1 MFGLKRFPRVARA
14 TLLSLFSLLLVLQ
27 AASCAPSAGGESSV
41 NVPDN
46 ASGSTPEGQ
55 SDEPHGQEGFM
66 EEGFVME
73 KDGVLFCD
81 VVIPDSAGE
90 KETAA
95 AGDLRKYIGKMT
107 GETPKIV
114 RESKISDGKKHIFVG
129 GTARAAELGIEKP
142 SGYPGVERVLVLQR
156 ENDLFVLGNDD
167 GNYNGTQFAVNM
179 LLEHL
184 GCGWFGEGE
193 MWEIVPELK
202 DIDLTGLEIDH
213 SPRFNSRITRVFGGQ
228 WKVAD
233 KWYLGGNKSLTGHWL
248 FQIAPASMYAEH
260 PDWYALNEKGTRDPA
275 GLDYFQFCYSN
286 EEFADYVAEKLK
298 AYFAD
303 RPDLVSMTIAY
314 NDGWDEHYCNCESC
328 AALGNQSDVL
338 VAFANR
344 VAKKVYPSF
353 PDRTLQIYSYH
364 MTYKPPQ
371 NSVPLEPN
379 VELMLCRETSLT
391 RPLDANEYRPGY
403 DKITRNTYDRSWKEN
418 AEEWIAK
425 AQPQH
430 ISVWEWYCIA
440 AGDKNWADIPWV
452 QGDVATRN
460 QDLWE
465 KLGVEYIFYDQGP
478 ADGYYEDET
487 SFALRWPLWYVASRA
502 MWGTDKTG
510 SELLRDACEKLFGA
524 AGEAML
530 NYYLKLADISEHS
543 TEYSITWVPADVKKF
558 YGPYLEEL
566 TSLVKEI
573 RAAAAGC
580 TNIEKERVRVQLGY
594 WAKLANKLL

>member
-1 MFGLKRFPRVARA
+1 MFGLKGFPRVARS

-46 ASGSTPEGQ
+46 ASGSTPEGR

-73 KDGVLFCD
+73 KNGVLFCD

-228 WKVAD
+228 FV
-233 KWYLGGNKSLTGHWL
+233 
-248 FQIAPASMYAEH
+248 E
-260 PDWYALNEKGTRDPA
+260 
-275 GLDYFQFCYSN
+275 
-286 EEFADYVAEKLK
+286 
-298 AYFAD
+298 
-303 RPDLVSMTIAY
+303 
-314 NDGWDEHYCNCESC
+314 C
-328 AALGNQSDVL
+328 AAHVQKI
-338 VAFANR
+338 AFGTDFA
-344 VAKKVYPSF
+344 ACAPDMSLSTFAPPSTA
-353 PDRTLQIYSYH
+353 PR
-364 MTYKPPQ
+364 KPP
-371 NSVPLEPN
+371 P
-379 VELMLCRETSLT
+379 
-391 RPLDANEYRPGY
+391 RPIVVDDHYGR
-403 DKITRNTYDRSWKEN
+403 
-418 AEEWIAK
+418 
-425 AQPQH
+425 
-430 ISVWEWYCIA
+430 
-440 AGDKNWADIPWV
+440 
-452 QGDVATRN
+452 
-460 QDLWE
+460 
-465 KLGVEYIFYDQGP
+465 
-478 ADGYYEDET
+478 
-487 SFALRWPLWYVASRA
+487 
-502 MWGTDKTG
+502 
-510 SELLRDACEKLFGA
+510 LLRHHA
-524 AGEAML
+524 
-530 NYYLKLADISEHS
+530 LAVRDYPVRRHS
-543 TEYSITWVPADVKKF
+543 TF
-558 YGPYLEEL
+558 L
-566 TSLVKEI
+566 THFS
-573 RAAAAGC
+573 R
-580 TNIEKERVRVQLGY
+580 
-594 WAKLANKLL
+594 LL